1 MSPISARR
9 HSVTVLRLAH
19 NRLFVKDS
27 VWLLVLLSLFLFVG
41 CTPSG
46 KAVVDQL
53 NAHSYACHYRNID
66 STEVYAQ
73 QALNLAAS
81 YSDGRAEALNNL
93 AFVSMVRM
101 DYKNAD
107 SLLQEIVKLTDNQVE
122 LLVAEVQQMRLCQR
136 RSNNRAFYEH
146 RERAIAHQK
155 RINEERFTL
164 SEHLQQRMV
173 YAESELAIV
182 NSTYY
187 YYVGLERQSV
197 EALLEMDIDQV
208 RHDTAQYLNYLYN
221 VGAGGIITEGSP
233 EDIFQEEI
241 NALERCL
248 NIAIRSGYIYFEANA
263 KEALAEHTNDLMLAE
278 EALQLFTTYGDVY
291 QIAGAHRTLA
301 SCYHSLGNE
310 LQAAEHLGLSLV
322 DQRINQAPDL
332 VASIYEQLS
341 VVNAAVNDKPQSDYY
356 RNLYIDLQEQ
366 TRQDRELEARAGIL
380 ETTINQLNWMIIAV
394 VGAIVLL
401 LFLLWLF
408 NYLNRKR
415 KDDHQ
420 LDEVLEQKDDELRT
434 GRLNLEKLE
443 RRHLEQRAKV
453 SLVNSIT
460 PFIDR
465 ILYSVDHLGNRNHSD
480 DLANEEKQY
489 SQEELDYIR
498 ELTDKIN
505 EQNDLLTQWIQ
516 LRQGELSL
524 HIESFPL
531 QPLFEL
537 VNRGRASFDMK
548 GVTLIVEPTEAVV
561 KADRVLTLFMLN
573 TLADNARKFTDKGG
587 QVVVSAT
594 EHEAY
599 VELSVNDTGCGMNA
613 DRLAHVF
620 DNKPIHDDG
629 IHHVCSH
636 GFGLMNCKGIIEK
649 YRKMSQ
655 LFSVCLLS
663 AESEEGRGS
672 RFFFRLPKGVKRI
685 VMLLV
690 MLHSSLFVLSSQ
702 AQDYMSKAHIFADSA
717 YFSNVNGD
725 YQRTLQF
732 ADSCRYYLN
741 LKYRLERPKGRL
753 LMVADDDTSV
763 TPPEIQW
770 LHDSIDVNYQIILDI
785 RNESAVA
792 ALALHEW
799 HIYAY
804 NNKVYTQLFKELSAD
819 NTLADYCRQMQQSQQ
834 NKRIAVILLVVTLLL
849 IIPAYYML
857 YYRHRLYSRHR
868 RERMQLDNIEMADDE
883 LRRIELE
890 RAKLHVVNAVLD
902 NCLSTLKHETMYYP
916 SRIRQLVDTN
926 EMEPLREVAHYYR
939 DLYGILSEQ
948 AMRQIE
954 QVKLH
959 ITAQQLYGQWVLGD
973 ANMLNY
979 LFELLK
985 PAEVKAETKDDKY
998 VAFHVTVRASLSTL
1012 TSLLARQI
1020 VRDHGEATHRRG
1032 CGIIFREQQ
1041 IIVTLPVAKNVN
1053 N

>member
-221 VGAGGIITEGSP
+221 VGAGGIITDGSP

-263 KEALAEHTNDLMLAE
+263 KEALAEHTNDLILAE

-301 SCYHSLGNE
+301 SCYHALGNE

-420 LDEVLEQKDDELRT
+420 LDEVLEQKADELRA

-465 ILYSVDHLGNRNHSD
+465 ILYSVDHLGSRNHSD

-489 SQEELDYIR
+489 SQED
-498 ELTDKIN
+498 
-505 EQNDLLTQWIQ
+505 
-516 LRQGELSL
+516 
-524 HIESFPL
+524 
-531 QPLFEL
+531 
-537 VNRGRASFDMK
+537 
-548 GVTLIVEPTEAVV
+548 EAVV

-629 IHHVCSH
+629 IHHACSH

>member
-1 MSPISARR
+1 
-9 HSVTVLRLAH
+9 
-19 NRLFVKDS
+19 
-27 VWLLVLLSLFLFVG
+27 
-41 CTPSG
+41 
-46 KAVVDQL
+46 
-53 NAHSYACHYRNID
+53 
-66 STEVYAQ
+66 
-73 QALNLAAS
+73 
-81 YSDGRAEALNNL
+81 
-93 AFVSMVRM
+93 
-101 DYKNAD
+101 
-107 SLLQEIVKLTDNQVE
+107 
-122 LLVAEVQQMRLCQR
+122 
-136 RSNNRAFYEH
+136 
-146 RERAIAHQK
+146 
-155 RINEERFTL
+155 
-164 SEHLQQRMV
+164 
-173 YAESELAIV
+173 
-182 NSTYY
+182 
-187 YYVGLERQSV
+187 
-197 EALLEMDIDQV
+197 
-208 RHDTAQYLNYLYN
+208 
-221 VGAGGIITEGSP
+221 
-233 EDIFQEEI
+233 
-241 NALERCL
+241 
-248 NIAIRSGYIYFEANA
+248 
-263 KEALAEHTNDLMLAE
+263 
-278 EALQLFTTYGDVY
+278 
-291 QIAGAHRTLA
+291 
-301 SCYHSLGNE
+301 
-310 LQAAEHLGLSLV
+310 
-322 DQRINQAPDL
+322 
-332 VASIYEQLS
+332 
-341 VVNAAVNDKPQSDYY
+341 
-356 RNLYIDLQEQ
+356 
-366 TRQDRELEARAGIL
+366 
-380 ETTINQLNWMIIAV
+380 
-394 VGAIVLL
+394 
-401 LFLLWLF
+401 
-408 NYLNRKR
+408 
-415 KDDHQ
+415 
-420 LDEVLEQKDDELRT
+420 
-434 GRLNLEKLE
+434 
-443 RRHLEQRAKV
+443 
-453 SLVNSIT
+453 
-460 PFIDR
+460 
-465 ILYSVDHLGNRNHSD
+465 
-480 DLANEEKQY
+480 
-489 SQEELDYIR
+489 
-498 ELTDKIN
+498 
-505 EQNDLLTQWIQ
+505 
-516 LRQGELSL
+516 
-524 HIESFPL
+524 
-531 QPLFEL
+531 
-537 VNRGRASFDMK
+537 
-548 GVTLIVEPTEAVV
+548 
-561 KADRVLTLFMLN
+561 
-573 TLADNARKFTDKGG
+573 
-587 QVVVSAT
+587 
-594 EHEAY
+594 
-599 VELSVNDTGCGMNA
+599 
-613 DRLAHVF
+613 
-620 DNKPIHDDG
+620 
-629 IHHVCSH
+629 
-636 GFGLMNCKGIIEK
+636 MNCKGIIEK

-959 ITAQQLYGQWVLGD
+959 ITVQQLYGQWVLGD

>member
-1 MSPISARR
+1 
-9 HSVTVLRLAH
+9 
-19 NRLFVKDS
+19 
-27 VWLLVLLSLFLFVG
+27 
-41 CTPSG
+41 
-46 KAVVDQL
+46 
-53 NAHSYACHYRNID
+53 
-66 STEVYAQ
+66 
-73 QALNLAAS
+73 
-81 YSDGRAEALNNL
+81 
-93 AFVSMVRM
+93 
-101 DYKNAD
+101 
-107 SLLQEIVKLTDNQVE
+107 
-122 LLVAEVQQMRLCQR
+122 
-136 RSNNRAFYEH
+136 
-146 RERAIAHQK
+146 
-155 RINEERFTL
+155 
-164 SEHLQQRMV
+164 
-173 YAESELAIV
+173 
-182 NSTYY
+182 
-187 YYVGLERQSV
+187 
-197 EALLEMDIDQV
+197 
-208 RHDTAQYLNYLYN
+208 
-221 VGAGGIITEGSP
+221 
-233 EDIFQEEI
+233 
-241 NALERCL
+241 
-248 NIAIRSGYIYFEANA
+248 
-263 KEALAEHTNDLMLAE
+263 
-278 EALQLFTTYGDVY
+278 
-291 QIAGAHRTLA
+291 
-301 SCYHSLGNE
+301 
-310 LQAAEHLGLSLV
+310 
-322 DQRINQAPDL
+322 
-332 VASIYEQLS
+332 
-341 VVNAAVNDKPQSDYY
+341 
-356 RNLYIDLQEQ
+356 
-366 TRQDRELEARAGIL
+366 
-380 ETTINQLNWMIIAV
+380 
-394 VGAIVLL
+394 
-401 LFLLWLF
+401 
-408 NYLNRKR
+408 
-415 KDDHQ
+415 
-420 LDEVLEQKDDELRT
+420 
-434 GRLNLEKLE
+434 
-443 RRHLEQRAKV
+443 
-453 SLVNSIT
+453 
-460 PFIDR
+460 
-465 ILYSVDHLGNRNHSD
+465 
-480 DLANEEKQY
+480 
-489 SQEELDYIR
+489 
-498 ELTDKIN
+498 
-505 EQNDLLTQWIQ
+505 
-516 LRQGELSL
+516 
-524 HIESFPL
+524 
-531 QPLFEL
+531 
-537 VNRGRASFDMK
+537 
-548 GVTLIVEPTEAVV
+548 
-561 KADRVLTLFMLN
+561 
-573 TLADNARKFTDKGG
+573 
-587 QVVVSAT
+587 
-594 EHEAY
+594 
-599 VELSVNDTGCGMNA
+599 
-613 DRLAHVF
+613 
-620 DNKPIHDDG
+620 
-629 IHHVCSH
+629 
-636 GFGLMNCKGIIEK
+636 MNCKGIIEK

-959 ITAQQLYGQWVLGD
+959 NTVQQLYAQWVLGD

-998 VAFHVTVRASLSTL
+998 VVCRDQG
-1012 TSLLARQI
+1012 RQI
-1020 VRDHGEATHRRG
+1020 
-1032 CGIIFREQQ
+1032 CC
-1041 IIVTLPVAKNVN
+1041 LPCYRQSQSLYTYFVACPPDSP
-1053 N
+1053 